1 MSNENDNN
9 KRLEE
14 NKRLAEKFIELTW
27 NQGKFHLA
35 GSMVRRDFKYHVSL
49 VDQTLNYD
57 IAVQVI
63 RTVREAMDD
72 FEVMVEESIAEGNRV
87 VTQSSFYGTL
97 VKPIFGFLPSDKV
110 VTFTTVSFWQ
120 FRKGQLQSLNTLLD
134 VAELMRQMRREGK
147 NLELNISEL
156 VEA

>member
-9 KRLEE
+9 KRLVK
-14 NKRLAEKFIELTW
+14 NKKLAEKFIELTW
-27 NQGKFHLA
+27 NQGKFNLA
-35 GSMVRRDFKYHVSL
+35 GSMVRRDFTYHLSL
-49 VDQTLNYD
+49 VNQTLSYD

-63 RTVREAMDD
+63 QTVREAMDD

-97 VKPIFGFLPSDKV
+97 IKPIFGFSPSDKV

-120 FRKGQLQSLNTLLD
+120 FKKGQLQSLNTLLD
-134 VAELMRQMRREGK
+134 IAELMNQVRREEK
-147 NLELNISEL
+147 NLELDIAEL
-156 VEA
+156 VGV